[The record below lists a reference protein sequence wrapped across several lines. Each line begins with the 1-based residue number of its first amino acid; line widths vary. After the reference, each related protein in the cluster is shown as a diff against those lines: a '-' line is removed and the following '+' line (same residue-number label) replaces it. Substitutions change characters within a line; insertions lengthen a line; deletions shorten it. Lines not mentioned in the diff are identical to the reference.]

1 MVSRGEA
8 VGAVALRP
16 FLADA
21 VVWVLLAVVLFGLL
35 LGVFALRALG
45 IVGSE
50 T

>member
-8 VGAVALRP
+8 VGAIALRP
-16 FLADA
+16 FPADA
-21 VVWVLLAVVLFGLL
+21 VVWVLPAVVLSGLL

-45 IVGSE
+45 IVGSD